1 MSTLNVIQG
10 DEFRRL
16 SFLDVPDLEKGISSQ
31 CPHNRAIAGFMDQ
44 PDMRSIW
51 L

>member
-10 DEFRRL
+10 KGFRRL
-16 SFLDVPDLEKGISSQ
+16 SFLDVADLEKGISSQ
-31 CPHNRAIAGFMDQ
+31 CPHNRGIAGFIDQ
-44 PDMRSIW
+44 PDMRPIW